1 MCFCGC
7 GASCGALNTAR
18 LKALFC
24 SRGTLALLV
33 GVLLS
38 LAFPKAHLAVFAW
51 IAPALALAV
60 TAGAETGKRRFLYGW
75 LFGLGFNLTSLYWL
89 WFIPVTFFPILGW
102 FALSAWQA
110 LYYAV
115 WVWVCLRI
123 APADVFKPMEPG
135 KAPVSGWLQRT
146 FWALLCA
153 AIWVA
158 LEMIMARLL
167 TGFPWLTLGVSQYR
181 MTALIQVA
189 SLTGVYGVSF
199 LVVWFSVSLL
209 NVVAVIRQT
218 KLCLGAWVVELI
230 LPVIAV
236 GLVCVAGMYSILTL
250 FSGQKSVKFALIQPS
265 IPQTVKWDPEQNKIA
280 FEKVLRLS
288 RLALETKPEVM
299 LWPEAVT
306 PGLLRYDEELSRTV
320 MQISAQGNV
329 WLILGADDAEANTA
343 TPEPNDGLYYNSS
356 FLISPKGGIL
366 AKHDKQKLVAF
377 GEFVPFADV
386 LPFLKW
392 FTPIEGGF
400 TPGKDQTPFELKELG
415 IRAAMLICFEDIFPH
430 FVRQGVKEDVN
441 LLINLTNNGWFGESA
456 AQWQHA
462 ANATFRAVE
471 NRRTLVRCS
480 NNGLTCWVDAAGR
493 QTVSSF
499 GEGDV
504 YREGFDVVSIPIAE
518 LPTTFYT
525 RNGDVFG
532 WACVSA
538 LLALVVALWRTK
550 RVKQQL

>member
-1 MCFCGC
+1 M
-7 GASCGALNTAR
+7 AR
-18 LKALFC
+18 LKAIFC

-33 GVLLS
+33 GVLLA
-38 LAFPKAHLAVFAW
+38 LAFPKVHLAVLAW
-51 IAPALALAV
+51 IAPALALLVAS
-60 TAGAETGKRRFLYGW
+60 GAETGKRRFLYGW

-102 FALSAWQA
+102 LALSAWQA
-110 LYYAV
+110 LYYAI
-115 WVWVCLRI
+115 WVWLCLRI
-123 APADVFKPMEPG
+123 APVDVFKPVEQG
-135 KAPVSGWLQRT
+135 KALASGWFQRV

-199 LVVWFSVSLL
+199 LVIWFSVSLL
-209 NVVAVIRQT
+209 NALVIIRQRQMR
-218 KLCLGAWVVELI
+218 LWAWLAEMILPLGAVLI
-230 LPVIAV
+230 
-236 GLVCVAGMYSILTL
+236 VCAMGIISMSTKPPGEKLI
-250 FSGQKSVKFALIQPS
+250 KFALIQPS
-265 IPQTVKWDPEQNKIA
+265 IPQTVKWDAAKNKVA
-280 FEKVLRLS
+280 FEKVLHLS
-288 RLALETKPEVM
+288 RLALETKPDV
-299 LWPEAVT
+299 LVWPEAAT
-306 PGLLRYDEELSRTV
+306 PGLLRYNEELLRTV
-320 MQISAQGNV
+320 TRMASEGKV
-329 WLILGADDAEANTA
+329 WLILGADDGEANQA
-343 TPEPNDGLYYNSS
+343 TPDPDDGLYYNSS
-356 FLISPKGGIL
+356 FLVSPTGELL
-366 AKHDKQKLVAF
+366 AKHDKQKLVVF
-377 GEFVPFADV
+377 GEYVPFADV

-415 IRAAMLICFEDIFPH
+415 IRSGILICFEDIFPH
-430 FVRQGVKEDVN
+430 FVRLGVKEDVN

-462 ANATFRAVE
+462 ANAAFRAVE

-480 NNGLTCWVDAAGR
+480 NNGLTCWVDPWGR
-493 QTVSSF
+493 MTVSSF

-504 YREGFDVVSIPIAE
+504 YREGFDIATVPVQE

-525 RNGDVFG
+525 RHGDVFG

-538 LLALVVALWRTK
+538 LLALVMALWRGRNK
-550 RVKQQL
+550 S

>member
-1 MCFCGC
+1 M
-7 GASCGALNTAR
+7 NTAR
-18 LKALFC
+18 LKACFC

-51 IAPALALAV
+51 IAPALALFVA
-60 TAGAETGKRRFLYGW
+60 AGGETGKRRFLYGW

-102 FALSAWQA
+102 LALSAWQA

-115 WVWVCLRI
+115 WVWLGLRI
-123 APADVFKPMEPG
+123 APSDVFN
-135 KAPVSGWLQRT
+135 APKKTPNLGSGWFQRA
-146 FWALLCA
+146 FWALICA

-189 SLTGVYGVSF
+189 SLAGVYGVSF
-199 LVVWFSVSLL
+199 LVIWFSVSLL
-209 NVVAVIRQT
+209 NAVSILRQRQIKLWSWLGETVLPLGAVIVVSVFGLASMAT
-218 KLCLGAWVVELI
+218 KPPGEKL
-230 LPVIAV
+230 
-236 GLVCVAGMYSILTL
+236 
-250 FSGQKSVKFALIQPS
+250 VKFALIQPS

-288 RLALETKPEVM
+288 RLALEMKPDVL

-320 MQISAQGNV
+320 MQMAAQGKV

-356 FLISPKGGIL
+356 FLVSPRGGIL
-366 AKHDKQKLVAF
+366 AKHDKQKLVVF
-377 GEFVPFADV
+377 GEYVPFADV

-415 IRAAMLICFEDIFPH
+415 IRAALLICFEDIFPH
-430 FVRQGVKEDVN
+430 FVRQGVKADVN

-471 NRRTLVRCS
+471 NRRTLLRCS
-480 NNGLTCWVDAAGR
+480 NNGLTCWVDPWGR
-493 QTVSSF
+493 QTISSF

-504 YREGFDVVSIPIAE
+504 YREGFDIATVPIE
-518 LPTTFYT
+518 DLPMTFYT
-525 RNGDVFG
+525 RHGDVFG

-538 LLALVVALWRTK
+538 LLALVMALWRTK
-550 RVKQQL
+550 RVIQQV